1 MRIRSDI
8 INNIG
13 KEILFN
19 VKNTTMTVAKVIELI
34 GRSGES
40 FEDAIRQAIEEAKRS
55 IRNIRKVRA
64 TDFEVIMEHDNIVEF
79 QVAIRVT
86 FEIER

>member
-1 MRIRSDI
+1 MRIQSDI
-8 INNIG
+8 IRAIG

-19 VKNTTMTVAKVIELI
+19 GKNTTMTVAKVIELI
-34 GRSGES
+34 GRSEES

-55 IRNIRKVRA
+55 IRNIRKVRV

-79 QVAIRVT
+79 QVTIRVT

>member
-1 MRIRSDI
+1 MRIQSDI
-8 INNIG
+8 IRAIG

-19 VKNTTMTVAKVIELI
+19 GKNTTMTVAKVIELI
-34 GRSGES
+34 GRSEES

-55 IRNIRKVRA
+55 IRNIRKVRV
-64 TDFEVIMEHDNIVEF
+64 TDLEVIMEHDNIVEF
-79 QVAIRVT
+79 QVTIRVT